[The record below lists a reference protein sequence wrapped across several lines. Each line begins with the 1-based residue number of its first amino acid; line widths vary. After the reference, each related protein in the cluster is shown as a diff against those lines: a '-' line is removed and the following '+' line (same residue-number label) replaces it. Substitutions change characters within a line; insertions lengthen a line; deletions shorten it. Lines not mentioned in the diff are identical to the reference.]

1 MVSHISLGAVK
12 QSLELQPICVSIG
25 DHVPDLADD
34 RREYE
39 DADQVAD
46 YREDVPTDQEA
57 RKRADQSK
65 EGVISV
71 LGSWTSGP
79 RRSLSPLSLSLSF
92 SLSFSLFFLVSLS
105 SYISSRSFVLTCTS
119 FSLSFVPFLSSL
131 SRSACS
137 NHCAVCPF
145 RSFTPLILTRSHNT
159 WHATFH
165 AQKNAGTR
173 RDRNVTFMI
182 REIWIF
188 RGSLHLLLGDSSL
201 NRDVTV
207 SERHS
212 AFVRRTFVV
221 RIVHFMKY
229 SRGLGWIWI
238 LLSFHA
244 YNIDVRFGNSKFIGP
259 FSVSNRVIH
268 NVTWA
273 MVSIRLTCLL
283 SWRNLVC
290 EIYNRIAGA

>member
-92 SLSFSLFFLVSLS
+92 SLSFSLFFFGFSLLL
-105 SYISSRSFVLTCTS
+105 YL
-119 FSLSFVPFLSSL
+119 LSFVRPYLHFFLSFV
-131 SRSACS
+131 RS
-137 NHCAVCPF
+137 V
-145 RSFTPLILTRSHNT
+145 LILPL
-159 WHATFH
+159 AF
-165 AQKNAGTR
+165 
-173 RDRNVTFMI
+173 
-182 REIWIF
+182 
-188 RGSLHLLLGDSSL
+188 SLLQPLCRLPSS
-201 NRDVTV
+201 
-207 SERHS
+207 
-212 AFVRRTFVV
+212 
-221 RIVHFMKY
+221 
-229 SRGLGWIWI
+229 
-238 LLSFHA
+238 
-244 YNIDVRFGNSKFIGP
+244 FIYTPDPDP
-259 FSVSNRVIH
+259 F
-268 NVTWA
+268 A
-273 MVSIRLTCLL
+273 
-283 SWRNLVC
+283 
-290 EIYNRIAGA
+290 